1 MKYKNV
7 FDELKVNEGLVK
19 YRDAVVILISLRTRV
34 LNLLHQGHTGVSG
47 MKLRACGVVW
57 WPGLH
62 KDVERT
68 RAECWSCSINA
79 PSQSAEPPVNLPEPE
94 YPMQMIVADYFN
106 LEGYNYLVIVD
117 RYSNWPSV
125 FRSKVKE
132 GSEELCKLLRSHFA
146 MFGRPEELA
155 TDGGPQFA
163 AEKTTEF
170 LRTWG
175 VTHRLSS
182 AYFPHSNLRAE
193 QGV

>member
-1 MKYKNV
+1 
-7 FDELKVNEGLVK
+7 
-19 YRDAVVILISLRTRV
+19 
-34 LNLLHQGHTGVSG
+34 
-47 MKLRACGVVW
+47 
-57 WPGLH
+57 
-62 KDVERT
+62 
-68 RAECWSCSINA
+68 
-79 PSQSAEPPVNLPEPE
+79 
-94 YPMQMIVADYFN
+94 MQMIVADYFN

-132 GSEELCKLLRSHFA
+132 WSEELCKLLRSQFA

-155 TDGGPQFA
+155 TDGGPQFV